1 MLCVLSRIMFSRNHQ
16 TRQLRSGA
24 PKHYFGEETV
34 DFIAHWLNEREKSK
48 EGQGIAQFIEAINA
62 LWNKGEQVEP
72 GGAGLTNKKRI
83 VSRIL
88 RMFWR
93 EGSRYKSHPPF
104 GKLVV
109 NSARKHETRILW
121 QPAAPSEWT
130 KAKAGTVLSAFLWL
144 ASQGLR
150 ERLSRCEHCSR
161 WMFAKVSGKK
171 RRQTFC
177 SHACRQAQY
186 AASQN
191 VKHRRAEYM
200 KEWRRRAK
208 LSM

>member
-72 GGAGLTNKKRI
+72 GCAGLREKR
-83 VSRIL
+83 RIASQL
-88 RMFWR
+88 QRMFLR
-93 EGSRYKSHPPF
+93 LISRFKSHPYF
-104 GKLVV
+104 GQMIVD
-109 NSARKHETRILW
+109 ARSKHETKILW
-121 QPAAPSEWT
+121 RPAAPSEWS
-130 KAKAGTVLSAFLWL
+130 KAKAGTVFSAFLWL
-144 ASQGLR
+144 VSQGLR
-150 ERLSRCEHCSR
+150 ERLTRCQHCSR

-171 RRQTFC
+171 GQTFC
-177 SHACRQAQY
+177 SHACRQGHY
-186 AASQN
+186 AASQK
-191 VKHRRAEYM
+191 VKDRRADYM

>member
-1 MLCVLSRIMFSRNHQ
+1 MISRSHEQ
-16 TRQLRSGA
+16 RQLLQGRS
-24 PKHYFGEETV
+24 KKFFGQEAV
-34 DFIAHWLNEREKSK
+34 AFIAEWLNHREKSK
-48 EGQGIAQFIEAINA
+48 QGKPVAQFIAKVNA

-72 GGAGLTNKKRI
+72 RGAGLTSKKRI

-93 EGSRYKSHPPF
+93 EGWRYKSHPPF

-109 NSARKHETRILW
+109 NSPRKHETRILW